1 VESYELNEINEK
13 RVFQGGLIRL
23 IRFFRKARRLK
34 IMRAFDKMK
43 EFMAAQSADEPQEF
57 DVGLEPKVLEQCPRT
72 SQWTQ
77 AWRELADLTSGIEQ
91 SDSRLKPLI
100 NVLEQAD
107 KAFESDNWEEF
118 QIAASR
124 VENIANKGS

>member
-1 VESYELNEINEK
+1 M
-13 RVFQGGLIRL
+13 
-23 IRFFRKARRLK
+23 KAVARGK
-34 IMRAFDKMK
+34 QVSMK
-43 EFMAAQSADEPQEF
+43 EQWLN
-57 DVGLEPKVLEQCPRT
+57 GWRT
-72 SQWTQ
+72 
-77 AWRELADLTSGIEQ
+77 LADLTSGIEP
-91 SDSRLKPLI
+91 SDLRLKPLI